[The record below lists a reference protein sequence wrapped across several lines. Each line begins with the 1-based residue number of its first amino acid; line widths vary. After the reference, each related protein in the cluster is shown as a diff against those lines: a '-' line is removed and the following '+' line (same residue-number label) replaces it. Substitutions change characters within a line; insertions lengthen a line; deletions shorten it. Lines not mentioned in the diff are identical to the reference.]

1 MKNRVKNHYPY
12 TGKLDKIIIRLTDK
26 DEYESPKE
34 AAVIESN

>member
-34 AAVIESN
+34 AAFIESN